1 VVDVPAGD
9 IGVGARE
16 IGFLFG
22 QYKRL
27 ENRFTGAMT
36 GKGKS
41 YGGSLI
47 RTEATGYGTIYFAQ
61 EMLKTRKEDLAGKT
75 SVVSGSG
82 NVAQYAAEKLLMLDS
97 KVLALSDRGGTLYFK
112 DGLTKDQLA
121 EIIDLKTFKGGT
133 LKTMGKSKGAEYLAG
148 KRPWQIPC
156 QAAFPCAT
164 QNELDAKDA
173 DTLLKN
179 GCYVIAEGANMP
191 STTDAVHKFEKAKI
205 LYGPGKAANAGG
217 VAISGLE
224 MTQNAIHLSWTRD
237 DVDQRLQKIMFDIHE
252 QCVQYGKGKGFINYV
267 TGANV
272 GGFVKVAD
280 AMLAYGIV

>member
-1 VVDVPAGD
+1 
-9 IGVGARE
+9 
-16 IGFLFG
+16 
-22 QYKRL
+22 
-27 ENRFTGAMT
+27 
-36 GKGKS
+36 
-41 YGGSLI
+41 
-47 RTEATGYGTIYFAQ
+47 
-61 EMLKTRKEDLAGKT
+61 
-75 SVVSGSG
+75 
-82 NVAQYAAEKLLMLDS
+82 MLDA

-133 LKTMGKSKGAEYLAG
+133 LESLGKNKGVEYLAG
-148 KRPWQIPC
+148 KRPWQVPC

-164 QNELDAKDA
+164 QNELDEDDA
-173 DTLLKN
+173 ATLLKN

-191 STTDAVHKFEKAKI
+191 STTSAVHMFEKAQI

-237 DVDQRLQKIMFDIHE
+237 DVDQRLQQIMHDIHE
-252 QCVQYGKGKGFINYV
+252 QCVQYGRNDEFINYV
-267 TGANV
+267 AGANI

-280 AMLAYGIV
+280 ATVAYGIVWYGSGRRRWRRKCLRVRGLWQGRTGRVVVVG